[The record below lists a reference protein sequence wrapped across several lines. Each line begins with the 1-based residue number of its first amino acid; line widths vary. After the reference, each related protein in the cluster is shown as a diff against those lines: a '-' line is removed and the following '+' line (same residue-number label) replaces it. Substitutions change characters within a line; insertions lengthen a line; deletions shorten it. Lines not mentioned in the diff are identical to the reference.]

1 MTPQRFSKLLAQWRQ
16 DSMNATDAE
25 EFLRAARSGHY
36 DELLNDA
43 IETDLDA
50 ESFKRLSKEDEKA
63 EMLQLIRKQYAP
75 PARVRFINRPLF
87 KYAAAILVIAT
98 VIVFLLNRPSPEA
111 KEQPVAMKQV
121 DVAPPGAVL
130 ATITLEDGT
139 QINLETAAAGVLA
152 SQGNVTITKTGDG
165 KISYS
170 SGDQD
175 ELMYNT
181 ITVPRGSKAT
191 NIVLSDG
198 SKVWL
203 NAGSSLRYPV
213 VFARNER
220 KVEINGEGYFEI
232 TKDAKRKFLVSDGNS
247 ITEVLGTSFNVNSY
261 DDENVTTTTLLEGA
275 VKVSAAG
282 NEFILEPGEQS
293 VNDRNGK
300 LSVNDNINTE
310 EVIAWKNGLFMYES
324 ADFGTIARQ
333 ASRWY
338 NVEFIFENKK
348 AETEIFHGTFSRNA
362 PLTELLKIL
371 ELSDV
376 KFKIDGD
383 KVIIK

>member
-1 MTPQRFSKLLAQWRQ
+1 MTPQRFSTLLAQWRQ
-16 DSMNATDAE
+16 HNINATDAE
-25 EFLRAARSGHY
+25 EFLHAARSGHY

-50 ESFKRLSKEDEKA
+50 ENFKRLSKEEEKIGI
-63 EMLQLIRKQYAP
+63 LQLIRKQYAR
-75 PARVRFINRPLF
+75 PARVRFIKRPLF
-87 KYAAAILVIAT
+87 KYAAAILIIAT
-98 VIVFLLNRPSPEA
+98 VTTFLLSRGGLED
-111 KEQPVAMKQV
+111 KEQPVVAKQV
-121 DVAPPGAVL
+121 DVAAPGAVL

-139 QINLETAAAGVLA
+139 RINLETATEGVLA
-152 SQGNVTITKTGDG
+152 SQGNVKIMKAADG
-165 KISYS
+165 RISYS
-170 SGDQD
+170 GGGQD
-175 ELMYNT
+175 KLMYNT

-191 NIVLSDG
+191 SIVLSDG

-213 VFARNER
+213 LFAENER
-220 KVEINGEGYFEI
+220 RVEINGEGYFEI

-247 ITEVLGTSFNVNSY
+247 ITEVLGTSFNVNNY
-261 DDENVTTTTLLEGA
+261 ADESVTTTTLLEGA
-275 VKVSAAG
+275 VKVSADG
-282 NEFILEPGEQS
+282 NEFILKPGEQS
-293 VNDRNGK
+293 VNDRKGK
-300 LSVNDNINTE
+300 LSVKENINTE
-310 EVIAWKNGLFMYES
+310 EVVAWKNGFFMYES
-324 ADFGTIARQ
+324 ADFQTIARQ

-348 AETEIFHGTFSRNA
+348 AGSEIFHGTFSRDA
-362 PLTELLKIL
+362 SLAELLKIL